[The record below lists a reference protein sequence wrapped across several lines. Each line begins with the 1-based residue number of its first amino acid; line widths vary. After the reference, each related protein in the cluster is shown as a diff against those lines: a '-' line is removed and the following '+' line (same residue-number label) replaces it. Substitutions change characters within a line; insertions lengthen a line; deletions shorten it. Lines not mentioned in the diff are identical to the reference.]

1 MLIIRTFLGGKLD
14 HISTWGQGGSFNKQ
28 AITEPTIHF
37 QMQINIVIQEIGE
50 KIRHSTT
57 STNGAHYYFAT
68 CSAADSSSVTQE
80 ILLEHKMIGIV
91 ELLSP
96 RELEV
101 LQAIADAKNTKRGAD
116 KLHIS
121 ERTFAN
127 HRFNIRKKT
136 GQQAA
141 DVAQFIYDYSNVEL
155 FISMLK

>member
-14 HISTWGQGGSFNKQ
+14 HISTWGQGGSLHKQ
-28 AITEPTIHF
+28 ATSKPTTQTQI
-37 QMQINIVIQEIGE
+37 QINIVIQETE
-50 KIRHSTT
+50 KHVRHATT
-57 STNGAHYYFAT
+57 LANGAHCFFAT
-68 CSAADSSSVTQE
+68 CSADKSSAVTQE
-80 ILLEHKMIGIV
+80 ILLENKIIGIV
-91 ELLSP
+91 ELLTP

-101 LQAIADAKNTKRGAD
+101 LEAITDSKNTKNGAD

-136 GQQAA
+136 GYQAA
-141 DVAQFIYDYSNVEL
+141 DVAQFIFDYSNVEL

>member
-14 HISTWGQGGSFNKQ
+14 HISTWGQGRSFNKQ
-28 AITEPTIHF
+28 ATTNPATNF
-37 QMQINIVIQEIGE
+37 QMQINIIIQEQQE
-50 KIRHSTT
+50 PARHSTT
-57 STNGAHYYFAT
+57 LDNGAHYCFAT
-68 CSAADSSSVTQE
+68 CTAADSSAVTQAF
-80 ILLEHKMIGIV
+80 LLDHKVIGIV
-91 ELLSP
+91 ELLTP

-101 LQAIADAKNTKRGAD
+101 LKAIASSKNTKSGAD

-127 HRFNIRKKT
+127 HRFNVRKKT

-141 DVAQFIYDYSNVEL
+141 DVSQFIFDYSNVEL

>member
-28 AITEPTIHF
+28 ASKSLKTNLQI
-37 QMQINIVIQEIGE
+37 QINIIIQEQAQQ
-50 KIRHSTT
+50 IRHSTT
-57 STNGAHYYFAT
+57 LSNGAHCYFAT
-68 CSAADSSSVTQE
+68 CSAADSSAVTKE
-80 ILLEHKMIGIV
+80 ILLDHKIIGIV
-91 ELLSP
+91 ELLTP

-101 LQAIADAKNTKRGAD
+101 LKAIAKSKNTKNGAN

-136 GQQAA
+136 GHQAA
-141 DVAQFIYDYSNVEL
+141 DVAQFIFDYSNVEL

>member
-1 MLIIRTFLGGKLD
+1 MLVIRTFLGGQLD

-28 AITEPTIHF
+28 ATTKSTPNL
-37 QMQINIVIQEIGE
+37 QLQINIVIQ
-50 KIRHSTT
+50 KTTKQIRHSTT
-57 STNGAHYYFAT
+57 LANGAHYYFAT

-101 LQAIADAKNTKRGAD
+101 LQAIADAKNTKSGAD

-121 ERTFAN
+121 ERTFAK